1 MASSSKM
8 PKLSLSM
15 KKKPVPS
22 TSINNNGKAK
32 VRCAVPSTS
41 GKAKVLS
48 DIRIAPPKPPQDPRC
63 AVQCKHSTHPPP
75 PLIPIAS
82 APSLPLLDDQYSVIT
97 INSDDESGG
106 RTAQIRTEPT
116 VDAQLAELL
125 DAIEGSGSSCTQN
138 RIYPPLIRSPSPA
151 PPLLPAGDQHVY
163 TTTTTMAVLPRG
175 GKNLDQMLQLYGV
188 GGGDPCGGNW
198 NGSPSTPKQVAE
210 ATYASLLKMAPEYEK
225 KLLDA
230 RAKVSKLVLDLEE
243 AREEERAIDQDV
255 KYLNNLIQCHF

>member
-22 TSINNNGKAK
+22 TSNNNNGKAK
-32 VRCAVPSTS
+32 VRSAVPSTS

-48 DIRIAPPKPPQDPRC
+48 DIRIAPPKPP
-63 AVQCKHSTHPPP
+63 P

-82 APSLPLLDDQYSVIT
+82 APSLPLLEDQYSVIT

-116 VDAQLAELL
+116 VDSQLADLL
-125 DAIEGSGSSCTQN
+125 DAIEGRGPSCTQN

-151 PPLLPAGDQHVY
+151 PPLPPAGD
-163 TTTTTMAVLPRG
+163 
-175 GKNLDQMLQLYGV
+175 N
-188 GGGDPCGGNW
+188 
-198 NGSPSTPKQVAE
+198 
-210 ATYASLLKMAPEYEK
+210 LLKC
-225 KLLDA
+225 LLN
-230 RAKVSKLVLDLEE
+230 R
-243 AREEERAIDQDV
+243 
-255 KYLNNLIQCHF
+255 